1 MKPHPSLDDTG
12 YILYHQ
18 DMTGKEIMKH
28 LKQHG
33 WILDRIKGSHHI
45 FIKGNKTIPVPVH
58 GSKDIC
64 SEAAWML
71 LVSIRCDVL
80 V

>member
-58 GSKDIC
+58 GSKDIPIGT
-64 SEAAWML
+64 
-71 LVSIRCDVL
+71 VKSIFRL
-80 V
+80 AEIEGEI